1 MKFKDFE
8 KFSKKRIKMKKIFRI
23 LCAFVVAFLVSACGE
38 NYDFSLNSEFGKV
51 SLKDFAG
58 KKLIVYFGYT
68 FCPDVCP
75 ATLALVSSEL
85 KSLENDKAYLLF
97 ISLDPERDSDINATN
112 EWLRYFYPNATA
124 LIADDEKALSQ
135 VAKRYGAI
143 YEKVPLPNSA
153 MIYSVAHSNELYLF
167 DERGKFV
174 EKINDFSQT
183 NLHERLKNFLNSG
196 K

>member
-1 MKFKDFE
+1 M
-8 KFSKKRIKMKKIFRI
+8 
-23 LCAFVVAFLVSACGE
+23 
-38 NYDFSLNSEFGKV
+38 
-51 SLKDFAG
+51 
-58 KKLIVYFGYT
+58 
-68 FCPDVCP
+68 
-75 ATLALVSSEL
+75 
-85 KSLENDKAYLLF
+85 LF

>member
-1 MKFKDFE
+1 
-8 KFSKKRIKMKKIFRI
+8 MKKTFRI
-23 LCAFVVAFLVSACGE
+23 LCAFVVAFLVSACGG